1 MRFRAIRLLLCSCA
15 MALCLVVA
23 TQCRRSG
30 GEGNTAP
37 QTEPSW
43 TLALAAPIDH
53 LDVVAREP
61 MTLEH
66 PDGSLFVGGFG
77 ASRMKENRTEEL
89 TLWKSGDGGTTWARV
104 DVGPDAPRAQGAIGN
119 SDMDLAVAPDGTIY
133 FVTLFFDVEKYE
145 GRQVSVGVSKDVG
158 ATWKWT
164 LLSNT
169 RFDDRPWVKVA
180 PDGAAHVIWND
191 GAGVCHAVSQDG
203 GMTWT
208 ERERIHP
215 QGGSSHMAMGPNGE
229 MAVRITPL
237 SASGNRYDEGVDL
250 VAVSADGGVTWR
262 KHAAPGVRD
271 WAALAAS
278 DNESIPR
285 WVEPLAWDVRGAL
298 YSLWTGAGGV
308 WLARSSD
315 QGETWTTWKI
325 SEGPEPAFYPYLV
338 ARGPGELAATWYS
351 AKQEVVQAHA
361 ARIDVGDGGAP
372 PRVVE
377 SPPFEPD
384 CWLEGRSP
392 DAPPLRSTGGEYL
405 AACFLH
411 RGGLAV
417 VSPIENRRDK
427 RFGFSFW
434 KLEERRGGSRQRA
447 EGRSQRI
454 HPLLGQGRGVDHIGI
469 GVRDL
474 EKARRDYEEVLGFKC
489 TENLSSLSGRA
500 LLRSLI
506 LFEDETLMEFLS
518 PSPAAPATGD
528 EFREWVEKH
537 EGGMSLALRIS
548 SAQDAAAYLEARNF
562 EAEVTGWPRAIAG
575 EGNPAQVQY
584 YSVTTPDAPS
594 GNGQVFMTW
603 IWLVEYTSSL
613 ERTAK
618 RASRREIGLLDH
630 PNTAKRLHSAWF
642 AVRDIEASLR
652 NLRDAGLEPGA
663 TRGAKFLGAGGREVK
678 AGTGTI
684 ILLQSTNENG
694 VLSKFL
700 SDHDDGS
707 MIAVSIEVS
716 DLNKARSWIES
727 RSDCKLEPYDGFY
740 GRSIMIPP
748 DMTHGIWLELF
759 QR

>member
-1 MRFRAIRLLLCSCA
+1 MDARKTRRLAWAGIMTLVLLSAI
-15 MALCLVVA
+15 
-23 TQCRRSG
+23 QCRRSG
-30 GEGNTAP
+30 EVGHSAREMAAP
-37 QTEPSW
+37 W

-61 MTLEH
+61 MIVEH

-77 ASRMKENRTEEL
+77 ASRVKENRTDEL
-89 TLWKSGDGGTTWARV
+89 TLWKSRNGGTTWTRV
-104 DVGPDAPRAQGAIGN
+104 DVGPEAPRAQGAIGN
-119 SDMDLAVAPDGTIY
+119 SDMDLAVARDGALY

-145 GRQVSVGVSKDVG
+145 GRQVSVGVSKDAG

-164 LLSNT
+164 LLSKT
-169 RFDDRPWVKVA
+169 RFDDRPWIKVA
-180 PDGAAHVIWND
+180 PGGTAHVIWND
-191 GAGVCHAVSQDG
+191 GAGVCHAESQDG
-203 GMTWT
+203 GLIWT
-208 ERERIHP
+208 QRERIHP
-215 QGGSSHMAMGPNGE
+215 QGGSSHFAMGPKGE
-229 MAVRITPL
+229 MAVRITPF

-250 VAVSADGGVTWR
+250 VAVSTDGGVTWR

-298 YSLWTGAGGV
+298 YSLWTGTGGV

-315 QGETWTTWKI
+315 QGETWTTWGI

-338 ARGPGELAATWYS
+338 ARRPGEMAATWFS

-454 HPLLGQGRGVDHIGI
+454 HPLLGRGRGVDHIGI

-474 EKARRDYEEVLGFKC
+474 EKARRDYEEALGFKC

-518 PSPAAPATGD
+518 PSLAAPATGD

-537 EGGMSLALRIS
+537 EGGMSLALRIT

-562 EAEVTGWPRAIAG
+562 EVKVTGWPVATAG

-594 GNGQVFMTW
+594 GNGQVLMTW

-618 RASRREIGLLDH
+618 RAARREKGLLDH

-642 AVRDIEASLR
+642 AVRDLEASLR
-652 NLRDAGLEPGA
+652 NLRDAGLEPGE
-663 TRGAKFLGAGGREVK
+663 TRVAKFLGAGGREVK

-684 ILLQSTNENG
+684 ILLQAVSDKG
-694 VLSKFL
+694 ALSKFL
-700 SDHDDGS
+700 SDHDDGEIIG
-707 MIAVSIEVS
+707 MSIEVY
-716 DLNKARSWIES
+716 DLSKARSWIES
-727 RSDCKLEPYDGFY
+727 HSERKLEPYDGFY

-748 DMTHGIWLELF
+748 DMTHGVWLEMF